1 MNNKIQGKVAVE
13 MKVRFIAEIV
23 DDSGK
28 TVKAPVTVETDVPDV
43 TEFTNPSEFYKVFD
57 RFERPVIE
65 ARNQVASGIA
75 KDYLEAAAFLKGGG
89 NKPED

>member
-1 MNNKIQGKVAVE
+1 

-28 TVKAPVTVETDVPDV
+28 IVKAPVTVETDVPDI
-43 TEFTNPSEFYKVFD
+43 TEFTDSSEFYKVFD

-65 ARNQVASGIA
+65 ARNEIASEIT
-75 KDYLEAAAFLKGGG
+75 KDYLDEAAFLKDGRKEPKG
-89 NKPED
+89 